1 MSAPQTEP
9 HESLSAQLEAH
20 RRLLRALVWR
30 VTGVAADADE
40 IVQETYL
47 RALTKPPPDLSRCL
61 RPWLMRVAMNLARD
75 RLRARRRREAYPSW
89 LPGPLLHEAPAPDAL
104 LSRAEGANMAW
115 MRAAEAL
122 TPGQRAVLVLR
133 EVFELDVQETAQALQ
148 MSAER
153 VRVTHHRARLALS
166 SAEDALP
173 GAHHG
178 PVQRDEAEAL
188 LMRLLQAVSVGDGAA
203 LRDLL
208 HEDVVMI
215 TDGGRRFRA
224 AGVPVVGAEKVAA
237 VQLYF
242 VRCSPPFVRFEAVS
256 AADWWARLER
266 EPAGPRWP
274 TSVLV
279 GVEVRGGKI
288 AAIYS
293 QMVPEKLGGA

>member
-1 MSAPQTEP
+1 MTDVLSE
-9 HESLSAQLEAH
+9 HLESH

-47 RALTKPPPDLSRCL
+47 RALTAPPPDLSRSL

-75 RLRARRRREAYPSW
+75 RLRARRRRERYASW
-89 LPGPLLHEAPAPDAL
+89 LPGPLVEEVATPDAL
-104 LSRAEGANMAW
+104 VARAEGANMAW

-133 EVFELDVQETAQALQ
+133 EVLELDVGETARALQ
-148 MSAER
+148 MSPER
-153 VRVTHHRARLALS
+153 VRVTHHRARQALLG
-166 SAEDALP
+166 AEARLP
-173 GAHHG
+173 GAAHG
-178 PVQRDEAEAL
+178 PVQREQAEAL
-188 LMRLLQAVSVGDGAA
+188 LMRLLQAVGAGDGAEVRA
-203 LRDLL
+203 LL

-224 AGVPVVGAEKVAA
+224 AGVPVVGADKVTA

-242 VRCSPPFVRFEAVS
+242 VAHSPPFLRFKAVS
-256 AADWWARLER
+256 AADPWVSLER
-266 EPAGPRWP
+266 DPAGALWP
-274 TSVLV
+274 THVLV

-293 QMVPEKLGGA
+293 HMVPEKLAGA